1 MVKNPLW
8 FLLII
13 LSIASCQER
22 PTFPEIPSIGLNE
35 YYFKLIQG
43 QSLDSLIIKLQFED
57 GNGDLGLYAD
67 ETDYPYQLLDVQID
81 PITGDTLRFGD
92 DGTPEEYNCVDY
104 EIIRKESSAGDSL
117 VVTADTIYV
126 IRNPDHFNF
135 FLTFLIEDPEGSGNF
150 REYNPALERNCAP
163 PYNGRYFIL
172 NTAGDIRPLTGEL
185 QYSLVSGF
193 RLLFRNETI
202 KLRIQIQDR
211 ALNKSNIIE
220 TDPININGVIRPPD

>member
-13 LSIASCQER
+13 LSLASCQER
-22 PTFPEIPSIGLNE
+22 PTFPETPTIGLNE
-35 YYFKLIQG
+35 YYFKLIQNL
-43 QSLDSLIIKLQFED
+43 SLDSLVIKLQFED
-57 GNGDLGLYAD
+57 GDGNLGLYSD
-67 ETDYPYQLLDVQID
+67 ETDPPYHLMDVQID
-81 PITGDTLRFGD
+81 PVTGDTLRFGD
-92 DGTPEEYNCVDY
+92 PNTPEDYNCVDY

-135 FLTFLIEDPEGSGNF
+135 FLTFLIENDDGSY
-150 REYNPALERNCAP
+150 REFNPALERNCAP
-163 PYNGRYFIL
+163 PYHGRFFIL

-193 RLLFRNETI
+193 RLLFRNEKSI

-220 TDPININGVIRPPD
+220 TEPIKINDVIRPPD